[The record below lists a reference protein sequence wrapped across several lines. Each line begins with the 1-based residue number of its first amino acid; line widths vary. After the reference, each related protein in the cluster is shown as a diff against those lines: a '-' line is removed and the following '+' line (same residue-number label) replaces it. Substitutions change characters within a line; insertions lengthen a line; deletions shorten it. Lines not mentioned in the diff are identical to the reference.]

1 MSEIF
6 EIIKDDDN
14 EPVKIKTEKPK
25 KQRKPISDTRKSQL
39 IQQLKDARE
48 KKDY

>member
-14 EPVKIKTEKPK
+14 EPVKIKTEKGSAVK
-25 KQRKPISDTRKSQL
+25 RIF
-39 IQQLKDARE
+39 IQ
-48 KKDY
+48 